1 MLFLIYMS
9 DYAVIIYVRLTKVK
23 RVFFR
28 NLLETMSIV
37 NSQGA
42 QAGGGLIPQPTA
54 NTLCYSI
61 WANLM
66 GGKTLY
72 FSTEEGKHT
81 LMH

>member
-1 MLFLIYMS
+1 
-9 DYAVIIYVRLTKVK
+9 
-23 RVFFR
+23 
-28 NLLETMSIV
+28 MSIV

-61 WANLM
+61 WANLT